1 MNMTNEEYGEL
12 VRRRAPK
19 STLAGDLIRAFLVG
33 GLICCLGQ
41 ALSALYGELAGLDKE
56 AAATAVSVTLI
67 FLSAL
72 LTGLNVYDRI
82 ARFGGAGT
90 LVPITGFANAMS
102 SPAIEYRPEGL
113 VLGTAVKMF
122 TIVGPVIVYGLAAS
136 ALYGLVLC
144 IVG

>member
-12 VRRRAPK
+12 VRRREPK
-19 STLAGDLIRAFLVG
+19 STLAGDLVRAFAVG

-41 ALSALYGELAGLDKE
+41 ALSMLYGELAGLDKE

-72 LTGLNVYDRI
+72 LTGLNVYDRL

-102 SPAIEYRPEGL
+102 SPAMEFRPEGL

-122 TIVGPVIVYGLAAS
+122 TIVGPVIVYGVAAS
-136 ALYGLVLC
+136 VLYGIVLC
-144 IVG
+144 LLG